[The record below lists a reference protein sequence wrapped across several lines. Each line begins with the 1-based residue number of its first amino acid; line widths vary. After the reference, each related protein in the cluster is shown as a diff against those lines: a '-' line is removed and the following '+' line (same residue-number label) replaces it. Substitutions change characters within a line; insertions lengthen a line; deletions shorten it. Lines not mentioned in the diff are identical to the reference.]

1 MANHN
6 DNDRTQNI
14 PDPRQQSPAADH
26 GQAHGLPTAAPILL
40 EEVDDKQ
47 PPAAALRAW
56 WADAWDDGG
65 VLHDRWEDLR
75 QAPALGWH
83 GMANWL
89 KAVLGLA
96 GICFVILLLDGAVDA
111 LTAMVHSVLT
121 AAPRVQVGTD
131 TSTGVF
137 AVIDQPIRTYVAAH
151 SASLSISAPTVY
163 TVWQL
168 VGLFGLIGG
177 FARSSGARITWT
189 AWGAASIAM
198 VWDAAPDEGRTIATG
213 LAVLAWTAASALALR
228 GLTLRPAFF
237 THIHNAGHQIEPH
250 IHLPAP
256 AAEAAPEDEDD
267 APDNVHPL
275 QKR

>member
-1 MANHN
+1 MADHN
-6 DNDRTQNI
+6 DNDRASNI
-14 PDPRQQSPAADH
+14 PGPRQERPAA
-26 GQAHGLPTAAPILL
+26 GLPAAAPLLL
-40 EEVDDKQ
+40 EELEDK
-47 PPAAALRAW
+47 PSRAEVLRTW
-56 WADAWDDGG
+56 WADAWDEGG

-75 QAPALGWH
+75 QAPELGWH

-89 KAVLGLA
+89 KAALGLA
-96 GICFVILLLDGAVDA
+96 GICLVILLLDGAADA
-111 LTAMVHSVLT
+111 LAAMLHSLLT
-121 AAPRVQVGTD
+121 AVPRVQVGTD
-131 TSTGVF
+131 TSSGIF
-137 AVIDQPIRTYVAAH
+137 AVIDQPVRTYIAAH
-151 SASLSISAPTVY
+151 SASLPITGATVY

-198 VWDAAPDEGRTIATG
+198 VHSAAPADGRTIATG
-213 LAVLAWTAASALALR
+213 LALLAWTAASAFALR

-237 THIHNAGHQIEPH
+237 THIHNDGHQIEPH

-256 AAEAAPEDEDD
+256 AAPEADD
-267 APDNVHPL
+267 TPDNVHPL

>member
-1 MANHN
+1 MADHI
-6 DNDRTQNI
+6 DRTPNV
-14 PDPRQQSPAADH
+14 PGPRQEHPAAGH
-26 GQAHGLPTAAPILL
+26 GQAHSLPAAAPLLL
-40 EEVDDKQ
+40 EELDEKQ
-47 PPAAALRAW
+47 PRAQALRVW

-96 GICFVILLLDGAVDA
+96 GISFVILLLDGATDA
-111 LTAMVHSVLT
+111 LAAMLHSLLT

-137 AVIDQPIRTYVAAH
+137 AVIDQPIRTYIAAH
-151 SASLSISAPTVY
+151 SASLSISASTVY

-198 VWDAAPDEGRTIATG
+198 VYSAAPADGRTVATG

-237 THIHNAGHQIEPH
+237 THIHNDGHQIEPH

-256 AAEAAPEDEDD
+256 AADAAPDDEDD

>member
-1 MANHN
+1 MADH
-6 DNDRTQNI
+6 NDRTPNI
-14 PDPRQQSPAADH
+14 PGPRQEHPAATH
-26 GQAHGLPTAAPILL
+26 GQAAGLPAAAPLL
-40 EEVDDKQ
+40 EELEDK
-47 PPAAALRAW
+47 PTRTEALRAW
-56 WADAWDDGG
+56 WADAWDAGG
-65 VLHDRWEDLR
+65 VLRDRWEDLR
-75 QAPALGWH
+75 QAPDLGWH
-83 GMANWL
+83 GMATWL
-89 KAVLGLA
+89 KAALGLA
-96 GICFVILLLDGAVDA
+96 GICLVILLLDGATDA
-111 LTAMVHSVLT
+111 LAAILHSLLT

-131 TSTGVF
+131 TSSGIL
-137 AVIDQPIRTYVAAH
+137 AVIDQPIRTYIAAH
-151 SASLSISAPTVY
+151 STSLPITGATVY

-198 VWDAAPDEGRTIATG
+198 VHSAAPADGRTIATG
-213 LAVLAWTAASALALR
+213 LAVLAWTAASTFALR

-256 AAEAAPEDEDD
+256 AAPDADD
-267 APDNVHPL
+267 TPDNVHPL

>member
-1 MANHN
+1 MADH
-6 DNDRTQNI
+6 NDRTSNV
-14 PDPRQQSPAADH
+14 PGPRQEHPAAGH
-26 GQAHGLPTAAPILL
+26 GQAHEPAAAPLL
-40 EEVDDKQ
+40 RKELDDKQ
-47 PPAAALRAW
+47 PRTQALHAW

-89 KAVLGLA
+89 KAMLGLT
-96 GICFVILLLDGAVDA
+96 GISFVILLLDSATDA
-111 LTAMVHSVLT
+111 LAAMLHSLLT

-137 AVIDQPIRTYVAAH
+137 AVIDQPIRTYIAAH
-151 SASLSISAPTVY
+151 SPALTISASTVY

-177 FARSSGARITWT
+177 FVRSSGARITWT

-198 VWDAAPDEGRTIATG
+198 VWDAAPNEGSTIATG

-256 AAEAAPEDEDD
+256 AADAAPDD